1 MYKAPHRIIHI
12 IKGVI
17 DTIPNIDI
25 NTRSS
30 LFISLNKYAIDALKQ
45 NEKIENRIDDLEYEL
60 KIIKDNIKYNIKQS
74 INNNEKK

>member
-1 MYKAPHRIIHI
+1 MYKTHNRIINI
-12 IKGVI
+12 IKSVI

-25 NTRSS
+25 NTKSN
-30 LFISLNKYAIDALKQ
+30 LFISLNKYAIDVLKQ

-60 KIIKDNIKYNIKQS
+60 KVIKDN

>member
-1 MYKAPHRIIHI
+1 MYRAPHRIIHI
-12 IKGVI
+12 VKSVI

-25 NTRSS
+25 NTKSNF
-30 LFISLNKYAIDALKQ
+30 FISLNKYAIDAIKQ

-60 KIIKDNIKYNIKQS
+60 KVIKDNIKQN